1 MENFTSRE
9 RNVLIIGDVV
19 TFGLITLIGFASHG
33 TAGTAGT
40 RMFTTLLPLV
50 ASWLLIAPHL
60 GVYVYQNAVDW
71 RQLWRPFWSMILAA
85 PMAAWMRG
93 IALNSPILPLFVI
106 ILGGISAVGIL
117 VWRALFWLILNRIH
131 QKDG

>member
-1 MENFTSRE
+1 MKNFSTRE
-9 RNVLIIGDVV
+9 RNVLIVGDFV
-19 TFGLITLIGFASHG
+19 TFILITLIGFASHG

-60 GVYVYQNAVDW
+60 GVYVYHNVVDW

-93 IALNSPILPLFVI
+93 LVLSSPILPIFVV
-106 ILGGISAVGIL
+106 ILGGTSAVGLL
-117 VWRALFWLILNRIH
+117 VWRALFWLILSRLH
-131 QKDG
+131 RKDG

>member
-1 MENFTSRE
+1 MKNFSPRE
-9 RNVLIIGDVV
+9 RIVLIIGDVV
-19 TFGLITLIGFASHG
+19 TFILITLIGFASHG
-33 TAGTAGT
+33 TAGSAGT

-60 GVYVYQNAVDW
+60 GVYDYQNTVDW

-106 ILGGISAVGIL
+106 ILGGVSAVGII
-117 VWRALFWLILNRIH
+117 VWRAFFWLIMRWLH